1 MSGVHFTH
9 DVTPADYAG
18 ISTITEIAVSPDGK
32 QVAYALAVW
41 DKPED
46 NRKSDVWIVPTDGK
60 GKPAKLTFD
69 RANDHKLKWSAD
81 GKQIYFLSN
90 RKKASEVKPPFDGSS
105 QVWRI
110 AADGSGEVKAINP
123 RSGWRQDYAP
133 KADTLYFSKDKNT
146 PTRTSSQSSEPSC
159 RSSTATGSGR

>member
-1 MSGVHFTH
+1 M
-9 DVTPADYAG
+9 
-18 ISTITEIAVSPDGK
+18 SPDGK

-110 AADGSGEVKAINP
+110 AADGSGEVKAITREAGGIRATP
-123 RSGWRQDYAP
+123 RRP
-133 KADTLYFSKDKNT
+133 T
-146 PTRTSSQSSEPSC
+146 PSTSAKTRTRRPGRVRKAPSQVE
-159 RSSTATGSGR
+159 GRVRPRDPEGERDSQARPRHLAHGEGRR